1 MKKKTI
7 KRGVSLLTTAALI
20 TGLFSGLGQ
29 GLFVKKAEAAAP
41 VSYQKAE
48 AGVNLIPAKLQKV
61 NQFMSTYVYKEDG
74 YNITSKYKAYDYKK

>member
-48 AGVNLIPAKLQKV
+48 AGVNLIPA
-61 NQFMSTYVYKEDG
+61 
-74 YNITSKYKAYDYKK
+74 